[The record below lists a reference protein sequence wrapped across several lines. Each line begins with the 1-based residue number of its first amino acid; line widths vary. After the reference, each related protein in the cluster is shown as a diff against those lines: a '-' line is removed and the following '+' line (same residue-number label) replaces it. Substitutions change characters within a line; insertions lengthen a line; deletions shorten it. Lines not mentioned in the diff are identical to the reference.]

1 MTSERFSIVTR
12 ALRAVTALTIISIS
26 FGLGGSR
33 AFAARPETK
42 LMRVPL
48 SFEPNQGQ
56 AASTVQFLSRG
67 SGYALFLTSG
77 EAVLNLERRQAVS
90 AASVDTLR
98 MSLIGANAKAN
109 AVGLAPQPGVVSYF
123 IGNDPKKWRTGIP
136 TYGKVD
142 YPQVYPGIDLV
153 FYGNQRQ
160 LEYDFRVAAGADAG
174 RIAWRIEGARASVD
188 RKGNLI
194 LRAANGAAVFDK
206 LLVYQME
213 GAKKVPVNGAFAAA
227 GQEVRFRL
235 GSYDRSKELVIDPVL
250 SYATYLAGSSG
261 DYIGNTTGPGYGQ
274 GSLQGIAVDSSGS
287 AYVTGYTT
295 SANFPTKNAYQGAQA
310 KGSAPSVFVT
320 KFSPDGSSLV
330 YSTYLAGSGWDY
342 GYAIAVDSSGSAY
355 ITGNTSSN
363 DFPITK
369 GAYQTLCWPSPSTPP
384 GTVTRASCGSNQSS
398 AFVTKLNPAG
408 TGLVYSTFLG
418 GYGASVGTAIAV
430 DSAGRAYVA
439 GNENAPCNTSYT
451 FQACFPTTTG
461 ATIQT
466 INANNVTNFCFAAVF
481 DPAGANLLYS
491 TLFGDLNGLKTST
504 TTTSGGTWATGMTV
518 DSSGYFY
525 LIGYTTAGKLP
536 TTVGAAQTSASPLDY
551 SGSNV
556 TAYRGFIAKFNPI
569 TSSGGVLLAACT
581 YLGGKTGNTGDYL
594 SGIAVDG
601 SGNIYAAGYTNSSD
615 FPVTSGV
622 YGPACGSAGT
632 CSAGHVTKLN
642 STATSILWST
652 YVGGSRQDGGDNLS
666 DLGPIQLDSRG
677 NVYVTGIANTKFP
690 LVNPVEPPGSGGS
703 PGQVVAELDP
713 AGANLLFATD
723 VGSGRLDGMTT
734 GGLAIDASGNLYVA
748 GNNIGADLI
757 TTPGAFET
765 TNPSPVP
772 TCCYHGFVAKIAA
785 TPPHISAV
793 VDAAGSQPGISPG
806 AWISIYGTNLAYT
819 SRGWKSSEIVG
830 GKLPTLLD
838 GVSVTI
844 DGRLAAVNYISPLQ
858 LNVQVPDDTAT
869 GPVPVAVTT
878 PQGTATFTTTM
889 QTFSPGLFMYQAA
902 NARYVAAQHADY
914 SIVGP
919 PGLYPGASS
928 PAKPGEVIILYTTG
942 FGPTSPPTPSGQV
955 VTTAAPVVNL
965 SAISMTI
972 GGLPAQVQ
980 WAGITMAG
988 VWQLNVQVP
997 PGAPTGDAAIVAQ
1010 IGGKSTQAGAFVT
1023 VQGP

>member
-1 MTSERFSIVTR
+1 MS
-12 ALRAVTALTIISIS
+12 
-26 FGLGGSR
+26 
-33 AFAARPETK
+33 
-42 LMRVPL
+42 VPL

-56 AASTVQFLSRG
+56 AASTVQFLARG
-67 SGYALFLTSG
+67 SGYALFLTPG
-77 EAVLNLERRQAVS
+77 KVVLNLERLQPASAPETGHRQE

-98 MSLIGANAKAN
+98 MRLIGASAGAS
-109 AVGLAPQPGVVSYF
+109 AVGQARQTGVVSYF
-123 IGNDPKKWRTGIP
+123 IGNDPKNWRTGIP

-160 LEYDFRVAAGADAG
+160 LEYDFVVAPGADPN
-174 RIAWRIEGARASVD
+174 RIAWRIDGARASVD
-188 RKGNLI
+188 RKGNLV
-194 LRAANGAAVFDK
+194 LQAATGAAVFDK

-213 GAKKVPVNGAFAAA
+213 GAKKVPVNGAFVAA

-295 SANFPTKNAYQGAQA
+295 SADFPTKNAYQGGQA
-310 KGSAPSVFVT
+310 KGSNGSVFVT

-342 GYAIAVDSSGSAY
+342 ANAIAVDSSGSAY
-355 ITGNTSSN
+355 VTGNTNSN

-369 GAYQTLCWPSPSTPP
+369 GAYQTLCSPSPSTPP
-384 GTVTRASCGSNQSS
+384 TVSKASCNTGNSS

-418 GYGASVGTAIAV
+418 GYGGSEGTAIAV
-430 DSAGRAYVA
+430 DSAGRAYIA
-439 GNENAPCNTSYT
+439 GKENAPCNTSYV

-481 DPAGANLLYS
+481 DPTGANLLYS

-504 TTTSGGTWATGMTV
+504 TTASGGAWATGMTV
-518 DSSGYFY
+518 DSNGYFY

-536 TTVGAAQTSASPLDY
+536 TTVGAAQPSAAPLDY

-556 TAYRGFIAKFNPI
+556 TAYRGFIAKFNPV
-569 TSSGGVLLAACT
+569 TSPGGVLLAACT
-581 YLGGKTGNTGDYL
+581 YLGGRTGNTSDYL
-594 SGIAVDG
+594 SGIAIDG

-622 YGPACGSAGT
+622 YGPACGSGGT

-666 DLGPIQLDSRG
+666 DLGPIQLDSKG
-677 NVYVTGIANTKFP
+677 NVYITGIANTKFP

-703 PGQVVAELDP
+703 SGQVVAELDP
-713 AGANLLFATD
+713 TGANLLFATG

-748 GNNIGADLI
+748 GNNIGSDLI
-757 TTPGAFET
+757 TTPGAFQT
-765 TNPSPVP
+765 TNPSPIP
-772 TCCYHGFVAKIAA
+772 QCCYHGFVAKIAA
-785 TPPHISAV
+785 TPPHISSV
-793 VDAAGSQPGISPG
+793 TDGAGYQQGISPG
-806 AWISIYGTNLAYT
+806 AWISIFGTNLAYT
-819 SRGWKSSEIVG
+819 TRGWKDSEIVG

-869 GPVPVAVTT
+869 GPVTVAVIT
-878 PQGTATFTTTM
+878 PQGTATTTVTM
-889 QTFSPGLFMYQAA
+889 QTVSPGLFMYDAA
-902 NARYVAAQHADY
+902 NRRYVAAQHANY

-928 PAKPGEVIILYTTG
+928 PAKPGEVIILYATG

-955 VTTAAPVVNL
+955 VTSAAPVANL
-965 SAISMTI
+965 SAISATI
-972 GGLPAQVQ
+972 GGQQAQVQ
-980 WAGITMAG
+980 WAGITISG

-997 PGAPTGDAAIVAQ
+997 AGAASGDAAIMAQ
-1010 IGGKSTQAGAFVT
+1010 IGGKSTQGGAFVT